1 MQGKPHL
8 TPRMK
13 TLIVALITATLLSAC
28 ATVSTPVAACKTYC
42 TTQDEGYQWAQQSDL
57 HDAAACAG
65 YAAEFSAGCRLAVV
79 DAQQSQNP
87 QRAY

>member
-1 MQGKPHL
+1 
-8 TPRMK
+8 MK
-13 TLIVALITATLLSAC
+13 NPPAFFALALSGAPLLSAC
-28 ATVSTPVAACKTYC
+28 ATVGAPVAACQTYC

-57 HDAAACAG
+57 HDAAACVG
-65 YAAEFSAGCRLAVV
+65 YAAAFTAGCRLAVV